1 MADSNSDEP
10 ANGHADKKSGKDS
23 SKLTT
28 GRARRAMKVGSLT
41 TQVGGNYLLNALKR
55 PFQSGEERADSI
67 LDTHLKNALLIVERS
82 KELRGTF
89 LKLMQMLS
97 MRNDILPDEVLDVLS
112 VVQSDVP
119 PMDFAMIRERIE
131 TELGDKIENLFAS
144 LDETAFAAASLG
156 QVHRGTLRDGSE
168 IVVKVQYPGVEK
180 TVAQDLKNLK
190 ALLHTFT
197 LIGRDLFKQPIDADA
212 LHHEMEERLAEEL
225 DYELEARNTDLFAE
239 MFADDE
245 EILIPFVYH
254 DLSSGRVLTL
264 EYIEG
269 YKLADI
275 LKPEIDQELKDWVAL
290 KFHAVLWRQLL
301 EFGTIHTDPHP
312 GNYLITFHP
321 CLGML
326 DFGSIRVFGEEI
338 RQGYVRLARAILDK
352 DYDGKVRALIDLG
365 YLAEEDDPGSTID
378 VLDLIF
384 EPATLDREYD
394 PREYGSLDRA
404 WKSAQ
409 IRIESGFFRSPP
421 PHSVFLSRAL
431 IGLDSYMQ
439 MLGTKANY
447 HRLFAAAVAA
457 AEARCPA
464 P

>member
-1 MADSNSDEP
+1 MTDP
-10 ANGHADKKSGKDS
+10 KSHKPGKGGDGS
-23 SKLTT
+23 LTT

-55 PFQSGEERADSI
+55 PFQSGEERAESI

-97 MRNDILPDEVLDVLS
+97 MRGDILPGEVLDVLS

-119 PMDFAMIRERIE
+119 PMDFSMIRERIE

-156 QVHRGTLRDGSE
+156 QVHRGQLHDGTE

-180 TVAQDLKNLK
+180 TVEQDLKNLK
-190 ALLHTFT
+190 TLLHTFT
-197 LIGRDLFKQPIDADA
+197 LIGRDMFRQPIDADA
-212 LHHEMEERLAEEL
+212 LHQEMEERLAEEL

-239 MFADDE
+239 MFEDDE

-254 DLSSGRVLTL
+254 DLSSKRVLTL
-264 EYIEG
+264 EYLDG

-275 LKPEIDQELKDWVAL
+275 LKPEIDQELKDWVAF
-290 KFHAVLWRQLL
+290 KFHSVLWRQLL

-312 GNYLITFHP
+312 GNYLVTFHP

-326 DFGSIRVFGEEI
+326 DFGSIRVFSDDI
-338 RQGYVRLARAILDK
+338 RRAYLRLGRAILDG

-365 YLAEEDDPGSTID
+365 YLAEEDDPKSTVE

-384 EPATLDREYD
+384 EPATLDHEFD
-394 PREYGSLDRA
+394 SREYGSLDRA

-431 IGLDSYMQ
+431 VGLDSYMQ
-439 MLGTKANY
+439 MLGTKANF
-447 HRLFAAAVAA
+447 HQLFEEAVAA
-457 AEARCPA
+457 AEARS
-464 P
+464 